1 MHESYALGKLKCIYI
16 CVQSL
21 DVNICAHT
29 HKYILWKTKENMSA
43 YLSHSIFF
51 LNALRTLLDGSCLS
65 PFFFP
70 RRIILIIKRG
80 HMTSTKARV
89 YTDGLVP
96 LFGWWTR
103 QGKDVCLPILFFL
116 WWYSNQC
123 PLNPPD
129 LIHLPLQVLTSLLWI
144 TDNLIC
150 SRHIFLSFLPPYLI
164 GKCYRSSAVIHPM
177 TAPGSLPLASHSH
190 SQ

>member
-1 MHESYALGKLKCIYI
+1 MNESYAPGKLKCIYI

-21 DVNICAHT
+21 DINICAHT

-51 LNALRTLLDGSCLS
+51 KCSQNFIRWLMSLS
-65 PFFFP
+65 FFFL
-70 RRIILIIKRG
+70 RRIILIIRG
-80 HMTSTKARV
+80 HMTSTKAKV

-96 LFGWWTR
+96 LFGWWTL

-129 LIHLPLQVLTSLLWI
+129 LIHLPHQVLTSLLWI

-150 SRHIFLSFLPPYLI
+150 SMHIFLSFLPPYLI